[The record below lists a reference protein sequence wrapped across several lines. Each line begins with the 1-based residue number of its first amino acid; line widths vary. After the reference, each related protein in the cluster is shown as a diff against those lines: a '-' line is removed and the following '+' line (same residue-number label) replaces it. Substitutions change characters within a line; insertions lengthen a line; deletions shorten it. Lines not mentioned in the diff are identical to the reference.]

1 MKIYIASRFHKKE
14 EVKKLYKLFRDKGYE
29 ISSDWTLH
37 KRIKPYK
44 KNQKIASQYATE
56 DVNGVKNSDIFIM
69 INDNAGTGLYTEL
82 GVAIA
87 SYIEFSKPKIYIIGS
102 YKDSSMFHF
111 HPSINL
117 KNNIEEVLKEIDK

>member
-14 EVKKLYKLFRDKGYE
+14 EVKKLYKLFINKGHK

-44 KNQKIASQYATE
+44 ENQEIASQYATE
-56 DVNGVKNSDIFIM
+56 DVRGVKNSDIFIM
-69 INDNAGTGLYTEL
+69 ISDEVGTGMYTEL

-87 SYIEFSKPKIYIIGS
+87 SHVEFNKPKIYIIGDH
-102 YKDSSMFHF
+102 KERSMFHF

>member
-14 EVKKLYKLFRDKGYE
+14 EVKKLYKLFRDKGHK

-44 KNQKIASQYATE
+44 ENQEMASKYAIE
-56 DVNGVKNSDIFIM
+56 DVEGVKDSDIFIM
-69 INDNAGTGLYTEL
+69 ISDNTGTGLYTEL

-87 SYIEFSKPKIYIIGS
+87 SCVEFGKPKIYIIGD
-102 YKDSSMFHF
+102 YKDRFMFHF

>member
-14 EVKKLYKLFRDKGYE
+14 EVKKLYKLLKAKGHK

-44 KNQKIASQYATE
+44 ENQEIAGKYAAE
-56 DVNGVKNSDIFIM
+56 DVEGVKNSDVFIM
-69 INDNAGTGLYTEL
+69 ISDNAGTGLYTEL

-87 SYIEFSKPKIYIIGS
+87 SHIEFGKPKIYIVGDH
-102 YKDSSMFHF
+102 KDRSMFCF

-117 KNNIEEVLKEIDK
+117 KNNIAGVLKKMDK